1 MRAMAIVDKAVW
13 VIERN
18 SGSEL
23 SLPAVAAACGVSRS
37 HLASAFAS
45 ATGRPVV
52 GYLRAR
58 RLSMAAERLAA
69 GAPDILALAL
79 DSGYR
84 SHEAFTRAFRD
95 HFGIT
100 PERVREQRTTD
111 GLALTAPLAFA
122 ARARPHL
129 PAPACVDSGAIRAVG
144 LRERHRFDGVVR
156 IPMQWQAFMSEHH
169 AAIAQRLDR
178 IPIGLAFPAD
188 DDGQFDYVCAAEVAR
203 FTGAPPAGLERVELP
218 ARRYAVFEH
227 LAHVSTIFDT
237 YAAIWNDALPERGW
251 TVADAPVVEQ
261 HLPTFDPAT
270 GEGGLALWIPLA
282 DSASVTVRQ
291 AANDSAGVL
300 P

>member
-1 MRAMAIVDKAVW
+1 MAIVDKALW

-52 GYLRAR
+52 SYLRAR
-58 RLSMAAERLAA
+58 RLSMAAARLAG
-69 GAPDILALAL
+69 GAPDILGVAL
-79 DSGYR
+79 DAGYH

-100 PERVREQRTTD
+100 PERVREQRTTE
-111 GLALTAPLAFA
+111 GLTLTAPLDLA
-122 ARARPHL
+122 ARARPSL

-144 LRERHRFDGVVR
+144 LREHHHFDALVR
-156 IPMQWQAFMSEHH
+156 IPMQWQTFMAEHH

-178 IPIGLAFPAD
+178 IPLGLTYPAD
-188 DDGQFDYVCAAEVAR
+188 DDGRFAYVCAAEVAG
-203 FTGAPPAGLERVELP
+203 FAGALPAGLERVELP
-218 ARRYAVFEH
+218 PRRYAVFEH
-227 LAHVSTIFDT
+227 RAHVSTLFDT
-237 YAAIWNDALPERGW
+237 YTVIWNDALPERGW
-251 TVADAPVVEQ
+251 TAADAPVVEQ

-282 DSASVTVRQ
+282 DH
-291 AANDSAGVL
+291 AGVAARRSANVTAGVS